1 MKKVLIISSSLRGG
15 SNSEILAHEAERGA
29 KDAGN
34 EVEFINLKGKDIKFC
49 IGCLACQKT
58 FKCVQK
64 DDMVDLIGKVQNA
77 DVLIFATPIYYY
89 EMSGQLKTFLDRCN
103 PLFPQANKFKD
114 VYLIT
119 SSYDSAPD
127 AADRAINGLKG
138 WIECFE
144 QSRFAGALVGGGID
158 EPKSVSGRED
168 LLQKAYELGKNS
180 AK

>member
-1 MKKVLIISSSLRGG
+1 MKKVLIVSSSLRSG

-29 KDAGN
+29 VSAGN
-34 EVEFINLKGKDIKFC
+34 SVEFISLKGKDIKFC
-49 IGCLACQKT
+49 LGCLACQKT

-64 DDMVDLIGKVQNA
+64 DDMAELIGKVQNA

-103 PLFPQANKFKD
+103 PLFPQANKFQD

-119 SSYDSAPD
+119 SSYDGSEN
-127 AADRAINGLKG
+127 AADRAISGLKG

-144 QSRFAGALVGGGID
+144 QSRFAGVLVGGGMD
-158 EPKSVSGRED
+158 MPKSASGRED
-168 LLQKAYELGKNS
+168 LLKKAYELGKNI
-180 AK
+180 

>member
-1 MKKVLIISSSLRGG
+1 MKKVLIVSSSLRAG

-34 EVEFINLKGKDIKFC
+34 DVEFLTLRGKDIKFC

-58 FKCVQK
+58 GKCVQK
-64 DDMVDLIGKVQNA
+64 DDMAEMIAKVQNA

-103 PLFPQANKFKD
+103 PLFPQENKFKD

-119 SSYDSAPD
+119 SAYDSSEH
-127 AADRAINGLKG
+127 AADRAINGIKG
-138 WIECFE
+138 WVECFE
-144 QSRFAGALVGGGID
+144 QSRFAGELVGGGVD
-158 EPKSVSGRED
+158 APKSATNRDD
-168 LLQKAYELGKNS
+168 LLKKAYELGKNI
-180 AK
+180 

>member
-1 MKKVLIISSSLRGG
+1 MAKKVLIVSSSLRGG
-15 SNSEILAHEAERGA
+15 SNSEILAHEVEKGA
-29 KDAGN
+29 IDAGN
-34 EVEFINLKGKDIKFC
+34 EVEFIALKGKNIKFC

-58 FKCVQK
+58 GKCVQK
-64 DDMVDLIGKVQNA
+64 DDMADLIGKVQNA

-103 PLFPQANKFKD
+103 PLYSQENKFKD

-119 SSYDSAPD
+119 SAYDSSKK
-127 AADRAINGLKG
+127 AADRAISGLKG

-158 EPKSVSGRED
+158 APKAALEQED
-168 LLQKAYELGKNS
+168 LLKKAYEFGRNI
-180 AK
+180 

>member
-1 MKKVLIISSSLRGG
+1 MKNVLIISSSLRGV

-29 KDAGN
+29 IEAGN
-34 EVEFINLKGKDIKFC
+34 VVEFINLKGKEIKFC

-58 FKCVQK
+58 GKCVQK
-64 DDMVDLIGKVQNA
+64 DDMADIIGKVQNA

-103 PLFPQANKFKD
+103 PLYPQENKFKD

-119 SSYDSAPD
+119 SAYDSSEK

-144 QSRFAGALVGGGID
+144 QSRLAGVLAGGGLN
-158 EPKSVSGRED
+158 EPKSAASRED
-168 LLQKAYELGKNS
+168 LLKKAYELGKNV
-180 AK
+180 